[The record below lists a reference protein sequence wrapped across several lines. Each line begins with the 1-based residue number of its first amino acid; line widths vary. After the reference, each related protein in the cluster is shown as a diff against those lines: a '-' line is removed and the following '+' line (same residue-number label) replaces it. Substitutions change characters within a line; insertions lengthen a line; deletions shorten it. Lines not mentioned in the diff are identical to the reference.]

1 MREIREM
8 APGIGGVKLWL
19 MLSSM
24 YSYGWMPGRDAFLGL
39 LRRNMLMQMPR
50 RTRSTTNSNHRFHKW
65 KNLIKGFVPT
75 RPNQL
80 WVSDITYID
89 LEDGCCYLH
98 LVTDAY
104 SKKIVGWCLAG
115 SLGAVFTLEALRMAI
130 DQAGGGDLSGLIHHS
145 DRGVQYC
152 CDMYIGELQ
161 AHGIRISMTED
172 YKPTDNAIAER
183 VNGIIKG
190 ESVYRQTRRFST
202 VDEAREHIHGF
213 IRFYNGKRPHMS
225 LGNQTTDSVHQQ
237 QGEQRKMWKK
247 KVYPKNEQNSQ
258 INP

>member
-1 MREIREM
+1 
-8 APGIGGVKLWL
+8 
-19 MLSSM
+19 
-24 YSYGWMPGRDAFLGL
+24 
-39 LRRNMLMQMPR
+39 
-50 RTRSTTNSNHRFHKW
+50 
-65 KNLIKGFVPT
+65 
-75 RPNQL
+75 
-80 WVSDITYID
+80 
-89 LEDGCCYLH
+89 
-98 LVTDAY
+98 
-104 SKKIVGWCLAG
+104 
-115 SLGAVFTLEALRMAI
+115 MAI

-152 CDMYIGELQ
+152 CDMYIEELQ

-202 VDEAREHIHGF
+202 VDEAREHIRSF

-225 LGNQTTDSVHQQ
+225 IGNQTPDSVHQQ

-247 KVYPKNEQNSQ
+247 KVYRKKEPTLQ